1 MLILFKHVPGKY
13 MYISVITLYPYI
25 AFPEIHI
32 LLSNLIIVLLLPFC
46 FLSLLFSIIISAFP
60 FHLFS
65 YSKLNIKQNIAI
77 FYLQLSIVFSFIRDN
92 NMLLFV
98 ILRISET
105 FLHIHT
111 HTHNII
117 YISKYLN
124 IIFCTRLMIILLS
137 VVVNMQRML

>member
-1 MLILFKHVPGKY
+1 

-60 FHLFS
+60 FNLFS

-77 FYLQLSIVFSFIRDN
+77 FYLQLSIAFSFIRDN
-92 NMLLFV
+92 NMLLFI
-98 ILRISET
+98 ILRVSEI
-105 FLHIHT
+105 FLHT
-111 HTHNII
+111 HTHI
-117 YISKYLN
+117 YIEIFKYYFLHT
-124 IIFCTRLMIILLS
+124 FDDYSPFSC
-137 VVVNMQRML
+137 

>member
-1 MLILFKHVPGKY
+1 
-13 MYISVITLYPYI
+13 MYISMITLYPYI

-60 FHLFS
+60 FNLFS

-77 FYLQLSIVFSFIRDN
+77 FYLQLSIAFSLIRDN
-92 NMLLFV
+92 NMLLFI
-98 ILRISET
+98 ILRVSET
-105 FLHIHT
+105 FLLTHT
-111 HTHNII
+111 HTRII

-124 IIFCTRLMIILLS
+124 VIFCTRLMIILLS
-137 VVVNMQRML
+137 VVVNMQRMF